1 MKIAFHEIIG
11 AEVTREISDDGWFP
25 HDDMTLAGTL
35 DGHLSI
41 SKKSDAE
48 ALVTGRLQALVELPC
63 DRCCRLVKTALSADF
78 EYDCVVGKED
88 PHTGI
93 DTECREEDCCRI
105 YINEP
110 VIDLGEILREQV
122 YLALPVQVLC
132 RQSCKGLCH
141 QCGADLNNES
151 CSCSS
156 SDLSSPFAVLRQLKG
171 K

>member
-1 MKIAFHEIIG
+1 MKIAFHEIIT
-11 AEVTREISDDGWFP
+11 AEVTRRIIDDGWFP
-25 HDDMTLAGTL
+25 YGDVELAEPVG
-35 DGHLSI
+35 GRLSI
-41 SKKSDAE
+41 SKKGDAQ
-48 ALVTGRLQALVELPC
+48 VFVRGRLQALVDLAC
-63 DRCCRLVKTALSADF
+63 DRCCQPVRTALSADF
-78 EYDCVVGKED
+78 EYDCIVGKEA
-88 PHTGI
+88 PHAGI
-93 DTECREEDCCRI
+93 DAECREEDCCRI

-141 QCGADLNNES
+141 QCGADLNNEN

-156 SDLSSPFAVLRQLKG
+156 SDLSSPFAVLQQLKG